1 MWNGWHPAIEFG
13 MYAENFRAAA
23 RYLVKE
29 LSEDELFTH
38 SASTTQ
44 SFRAYPAFY
53 LYRHAFELALKGI
66 IVAGADLVAHLGGGM
81 NEALYTNH
89 GFKVLQLDLERVFEA
104 IGWDWDLGIPGF
116 KTVQDFRRVL
126 AEFDEFDRSSAV
138 CRYPVTAAGKASM
151 EKQQCVNLFEF
162 AETMEALLEVV
173 NELPSTVTL
182 EVDRYFSALSD
193 SVE

>member
-1 MWNGWHPAIEFG
+1 
-13 MYAENFRAAA
+13 
-23 RYLVKE
+23 VKE

-66 IVAGADLVAHLGGGM
+66 IVAGADLLAHQGDAV
-81 NEALYTNH
+81 NEKLYTNH
-89 GFKVLQLDLERVFEA
+89 GFQALQLDVEKVFKA
-104 IGWDWDLGIPGF
+104 LGWDWDLGIPGF
-116 KTVQDFRRVL
+116 KTVQAFRRII

-138 CRYPVTAAGKASM
+138 CRYPVTAAGRASM

-162 AETMEALLEVV
+162 ADTMEALLEVV
-173 NELPSTVTL
+173 NDLPSTVTL
-182 EVDRYFSALSD
+182 EVDRHFSALSD
-193 SVE
+193 SAEY